1 MEQEK
6 TKVVEQEIIKEENA
20 LSLQQC
26 NNNLTM
32 WNDKETMSVAVR
44 MAEMLSKSTSIPQS
58 YQNKPADCLLA
69 IDLANRLGLSPIT
82 IMQNSQII
90 QGNFSWKGV
99 ACKALIENSGRYKKT
114 RYVEVGTKG
123 TDDWGMYLQ
132 AIDKEGEE
140 INGVTVTIGMAKKE
154 GWYSKNGSKWQT
166 MPELMLK
173 YRASAFFMRTE
184 CATSSM
190 GFLTTEELE
199 DISVDTN
206 NKSNLTNLLDKE
218 IINNKK

>member
-1 MEQEK
+1 
-6 TKVVEQEIIKEENA
+6 
-20 LSLQQC
+20 
-26 NNNLTM
+26 
-32 WNDKETMSVAVR
+32 
-44 MAEMLSKSTSIPQS
+44 
-58 YQNKPADCLLA
+58 
-69 IDLANRLGLSPIT
+69 
-82 IMQNSQII
+82 
-90 QGNFSWKGV
+90 
-99 ACKALIENSGRYKKT
+99 
-114 RYVEVGTKG
+114 
-123 TDDWGMYLQ
+123 
-132 AIDKEGEE
+132 
-140 INGVTVTIGMAKKE
+140 
-154 GWYSKNGSKWQT
+154 

>member
-58 YQNKPADCLLA
+58 YQNKSADCLLA

-154 GWYSKNGSKWQT
+154 GWYSKSGSKWQT

-218 IINNKK
+218 INKNNK

>member
-6 TKVVEQEIIKEENA
+6 TKVVEQEIVKEENA
-20 LSLQQC
+20 LAIQQC
-26 NNNLTM
+26 NTNLTM

>member
-6 TKVVEQEIIKEENA
+6 TIVVEQEIEKEENA
-20 LSLQQC
+20 LAVQQC
-26 NNNLTM
+26 NTNLTM

-166 MPELMLK
+166 LPELMLK